1 MLVTNSK
8 KRMNS
13 IDEDDVKTTTI
24 EPVFKKPCP
33 KKTALEEVQEVIFS
47 VLSRPLRTLTWET

>member
-1 MLVTNSK
+1 
-8 KRMNS
+8 MNS